1 MDADD
6 FRIVEAVARNGSMS
20 RAAAELNMVQSNV
33 TSRIRVLEEE
43 LGVPL
48 FIRHSR
54 GVEPSEAGLRLLSY
68 AKEIGSLMKEARTA
82 VKEDGIPKGRLR
94 IGSTE
99 TSVGLWLPRLAAKY
113 AKKFPQVELSIT
125 TGSTTPLIDQVLER
139 QLDGAFVSGPVSHEK
154 LSEEPI
160 LDEQLVL
167 VSPTT
172 VRHLDDLARVEDLR
186 IIVAQKDCSY
196 RHRLDSFLGE
206 MGIKH
211 TVMEFSSLDAIIT
224 CISAGVGI
232 TLLPAALVDDV
243 WKDRSVAIHQLPADK
258 TSVQVVFVQRLDS
271 YPTSALNSFLKMCR
285 EMVNGEPTARVQQVS
300 AREISGIKTNR
311 HSS

>member
-1 MDADD
+1 MLGDTQMDAED
-6 FRIVEAVARNGSMS
+6 FRIVEAVTKNGSMN

-33 TSRIRVLEEE
+33 TARIRLLEEE

-68 AKEIGSLMKEARTA
+68 AKQIGSLMQEARAA

-94 IGSTE
+94 IGTTE
-99 TSVGLWLPRLAAKY
+99 TTVGLRLPRLAAEY
-113 AKKFPQVELSIT
+113 AKQFPQVELSIT
-125 TGSTTPLIDQVLER
+125 TGATRPLIDQALER
-139 QLDGAFVSGPVSHEK
+139 QLDGAFVSGPVGHQK

-167 VSPTT
+167 VSPPS
-172 VRHLDDLARVEDLR
+172 VQHLDDLASVEDLK
-186 IIVAQKDCSY
+186 IIVFQKDCSY
-196 RHRLDSFLGE
+196 RQRLDSFLRE

-211 TVMEFSSLDAIIT
+211 QLMEFSSLNAIIT
-224 CISAGVGI
+224 CITAGVGI

-243 WKDRSVAIHQLPADK
+243 WKDRSVAVHQLPRDK
-258 TSVQVVFVQRLDS
+258 NRVQVVFVQRSDS
-271 YPTSALNSFLKMCR
+271 YPTSALSSFLKMCR
-285 EMVNGEPTARVQQVS
+285 EIPNSEPATRA
-300 AREISGIKTNR
+300 ATGIA
-311 HSS
+311 

>member
-1 MDADD
+1 MRMDADD
-6 FRIVEAVARNGSMS
+6 FRIVEAVTKNGSMN

-33 TSRIRVLEEE
+33 TARIRLLEEE

-68 AKEIGSLMKEARTA
+68 AKQIGSLMQEARTA

-94 IGSTE
+94 IGMTE
-99 TSVGLWLPRLAAKY
+99 TSIGLRLPRLAAEY
-113 AKKFPQVELSIT
+113 AKKFPLVGLSIT
-125 TGSTTPLIDQVLER
+125 TGATTPLIHQVLDR
-139 QLDGAFVSGPVSHEK
+139 QLDGAFVSGPVSHQK
-154 LSEEPI
+154 LSEERI

-167 VSPTT
+167 VSPPS
-172 VRHLDDLARVEDLR
+172 VRHLDDLASVKDLR
-186 IIVAQKDCSY
+186 IIVFQRDCSY
-196 RHRLDSFLGE
+196 RQRLDSFLGE
-206 MGIKH
+206 MGLKH
-211 TVMEFSSLDAIIT
+211 QVMEFSSLDAIIT

-243 WKDRSVAIHQLPADK
+243 WKDRSVAVHQLPADK
-258 TSVQVVFVQRLDS
+258 TLVQVVFVQRSDS

-285 EMVNGEPTARVQQVS
+285 VNPNGVAAAR
-300 AREISGIKTNR
+300 AATGIG
-311 HSS
+311 

>member
-6 FRIVEAVARNGSMS
+6 LRIVEAVTKNGSMN

-33 TSRIRVLEEE
+33 TARIRLLEEE

-68 AKEIGSLMKEARTA
+68 AKQIGTLMQEARTA
-82 VKEDGIPKGRLR
+82 VQEDGIPKGRLR
-94 IGSTE
+94 IGTTE
-99 TSVGLWLPRLAAKY
+99 TTVGLRLPRLSAEY
-113 AKKFPQVELSIT
+113 AKRFPQVELSIT
-125 TGSTTPLIDQVLER
+125 TGATTPLIHQVLLR
-139 QLDGAFVSGPVSHEK
+139 QLDGAFVSGPVGHQQ

-160 LDEQLVL
+160 LNEQLVL
-167 VSPTT
+167 VSPPF
-172 VRHLDDLARVEDLR
+172 VQHLDGLASIEDLK
-186 IIVAQKDCSY
+186 IIVFQKDCSY
-196 RHRLDSFLGE
+196 RQRLDSILRE

-211 TVMEFSSLDAIIT
+211 QLMEFSSLDAIIT

-243 WKDRSVAIHQLPADK
+243 WKDRSVAVHQLPVDR
-258 TSVQVVFVQRLDS
+258 SSMQVVFVQRSES

-285 EMVNGEPTARVQQVS
+285 EIPNSEPA
-300 AREISGIKTNR
+300 AKAAMGID
-311 HSS
+311 